1 MAPRSLLPP
10 ETVAEVDLTK
20 IVRVADNDQDYDDN
34 DLMIISNMATNN
46 HHQNYQHDYDDND
59 QDYDDNDHHDHLQFG
74 HLPLFSF
81 VQLEEFSASALAH
94 LIIMIIKTMIIKS
107 MIIKI
112 VIIKVMMIA
121 MMMIISMVNFLTQD
135 SSTKLPRQS
144 GPIENNHQSILKT
157 FRAA

>member
-81 VQLEEFSASALAH
+81 VQLEEFSASALTH
-94 LIIMIIKTMIIKS
+94 LIIMIIKS

-112 VIIKVMMIA
+112 LFSPMP
-121 MMMIISMVNFLTQD
+121 LQ
-135 SSTKLPRQS
+135 QS
-144 GPIENNHQSILKT
+144 CRGRVGRLKT
-157 FRAA
+157 TTKASSKV